1 MKKPE
6 VKTVDFD
13 AEKTEILLSISI
25 QLANSSAHM
34 GIKEAT
40 SRLLAKVEQGL
51 EEKLEKIHEEEAKEK
66 AEADAKAAAPSPH
79 PVEEAKGGRR

>member
-13 AEKTEILLSISI
+13 AEKIETLLSIAL
-25 QLANSSAHM
+25 QLANSSSHM
-34 GIKEAT
+34 AIREAT
-40 SRLLAKVEQGL
+40 TRLLGKVEQGL

-66 AEADAKAAAPSPH
+66 AEADAKAAAAPPH
-79 PVEEAKGGRR
+79 PADDTKGGKK

>member
-40 SRLLAKVEQGL
+40 SRLLAKIEQGL
-51 EEKLEKIHEEEAKEK
+51 EERLEKVHEEEAKE
-66 AEADAKAAAPSPH
+66 AYASPQPADDP
-79 PVEEAKGGRR
+79 KGGKK

>member
-13 AEKTEILLSISI
+13 AEKVETLLSIAL
-25 QLANSSAHM
+25 QLANSSAHA

-40 SRLLAKVEQGL
+40 TRLLAKV
-51 EEKLEKIHEEEAKEK
+51 
-66 AEADAKAAAPSPH
+66 
-79 PVEEAKGGRR
+79 

>member
-40 SRLLAKVEQGL
+40 SRLLAKIEQGL
-51 EEKLEKIHEEEAKEK
+51 EEKLEKVHEEEAKAT
-66 AEADAKAAAPSPH
+66 AEAEAKKAADAAKAADTT
-79 PVEEAKGGRR
+79 KGKAA

>member
-25 QLANSSAHM
+25 QLATSSAHM

-40 SRLLAKVEQGL
+40 SRLLAKIEQGL
-51 EEKLEKIHEEEAKEK
+51 EEKLEKVHEEEAKE
-66 AEADAKAAAPSPH
+66 AATPH
-79 PVEEAKGGRR
+79 PADDPKGGKK

>member
-13 AEKTEILLSISI
+13 AEKVETLLSIAL
-25 QLANSSAHM
+25 QLANSSAHA

-40 SRLLAKVEQGL
+40 NRLLSKVEQVL
-51 EEKLEKIHEEEAKEK
+51 EEKLEKVHEEEAKE
-66 AEADAKAAAPSPH
+66 AATPLPADDP
-79 PVEEAKGGRR
+79 KGGKK

>member
-13 AEKTEILLSISI
+13 AEKVEILLRFAL
-25 QLANSSAHM
+25 QLANSSAHA

-40 SRLLAKVEQGL
+40 NRLLAKVEQGL
-51 EEKLEKIHEEEAKEK
+51 EEKLEKVHEEEAKE
-66 AEADAKAAAPSPH
+66 AAAPPQ
-79 PVEEAKGGRR
+79 PVDDPKGGKK

>member
-13 AEKTEILLSISI
+13 AEKVETLLSIAL
-25 QLANSSAHM
+25 QLANSSAHA

-40 SRLLAKVEQGL
+40 TRLLAKVEQVL
-51 EEKLEKIHEEEAKEK
+51 EEKLEKVHEEEAKE
-66 AEADAKAAAPSPH
+66 AAAPPQ
-79 PVEEAKGGRR
+79 PVEDPKGGKK

>member
-40 SRLLAKVEQGL
+40 SRLLAKIEQGL
-51 EEKLEKIHEEEAKEK
+51 EEKLEKVHEEEAKE
-66 AEADAKAAAPSPH
+66 AAAPPH
-79 PVEEAKGGRR
+79 PVDDPKGGKK

>member
-13 AEKTEILLSISI
+13 AEKVETLLSIAL
-25 QLANSSAHM
+25 QLANSSAHA

-40 SRLLAKVEQGL
+40 NRLLSKVEQVL
-51 EEKLEKIHEEEAKEK
+51 EEKLEKVHEEEAKE
-66 AEADAKAAAPSPH
+66 AATPQ
-79 PVEEAKGGRR
+79 PVEDPKGGKK

>member
-13 AEKTEILLSISI
+13 AEKVETLLSIAL
-25 QLANSSAHM
+25 QLANSSAHA

-40 SRLLAKVEQGL
+40 NRLLAKVEQGL
-51 EEKLEKIHEEEAKEK
+51 EEKLEKVHEEEAKE
-66 AEADAKAAAPSPH
+66 AAAPPQ
-79 PVEEAKGGRR
+79 PVDDQKGGKK

>member
-13 AEKTEILLSISI
+13 AEKVETLLSIAL
-25 QLANSSAHM
+25 QLANSSAHA

-40 SRLLAKVEQGL
+40 TRLLAKVEQVL
-51 EEKLEKIHEEEAKEK
+51 EEKLEKIHEEEAKE
-66 AEADAKAAAPSPH
+66 AAAPPH
-79 PVEEAKGGRR
+79 PADDPKGGKK